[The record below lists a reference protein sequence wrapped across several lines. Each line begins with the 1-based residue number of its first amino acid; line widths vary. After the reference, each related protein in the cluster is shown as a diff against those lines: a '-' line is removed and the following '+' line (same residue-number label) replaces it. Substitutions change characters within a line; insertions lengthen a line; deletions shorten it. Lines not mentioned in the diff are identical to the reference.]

1 MRRMGLPNS
10 RITAVSTA
18 AIRTSMVVQLP
29 NIFSAVSLS
38 PFPIMMDALGAPP
51 MLTNAAKA
59 EMAIIRGMVT
69 PTPVSALGPTSA
81 IWPIYIRSTMLY
93 MTLIICA
100 RIAGRAS
107 LKRSFPILLFPRSAS
122 FSCVAFII
130 KSPFQIQ
137 IVLKRTNS
145 INKYTEE
152 VMKCQSFFPC
162 IYLCRVC
169 YLFASSVVISSQVT
183 PFSAMRTIM

>member
-1 MRRMGLPNS
+1 M
-10 RITAVSTA
+10 
-18 AIRTSMVVQLP
+18 P

-162 IYLCRVC
+162 IYLCQVC